1 MIRLPV
7 FLIFLFVIK
16 TVSAGD
22 IQQAKVLHKDGVYI
36 LDLKVK
42 LSSAFDPVHTI
53 VTDYD
58 QLHLISEVLI
68 ETSLLSEPDA
78 EIKRRRLVVR
88 TCILIF
94 CFTAKMVEDVWE
106 TENTITT
113 RIIPAQSDY
122 KFGKTE
128 WQIDV
133 IDKDHSQ
140 INLYCELEPDF
151 WIPPLIGPYLMKKT
165 MMKEAKKTIKRIE
178 ELANGVGV

>member
-16 TVSAGD
+16 TVSAGE
-22 IQQAKVLHKDGVYI
+22 IQQAEVLHKDGVYI

-42 LSSAFDPVHTI
+42 LSAPFEPVHAI

-58 QLHLISEVLI
+58 QLHVISEVLI

-88 TCILIF
+88 TCILFF

-106 TENTITT
+106 TGNTIIT
-113 RIIPAQSDY
+113 RIIPDQSDY
-122 KFGKTE
+122 KFGETK
-128 WQIDV
+128 WQIDL
-133 IDKDHSQ
+133 IDDAHSR
-140 INLYCELEPDF
+140 ISLYCELEPDF
-151 WIPPLIGPYLMKKT
+151 WIPPVIGPYLMKKT
-165 MMKEAKKTIKRIE
+165 MMREAKKTIRRIE
-178 ELANGVGV
+178 EIANDV

>member
-1 MIRLPV
+1 VIRLPV

-22 IQQAKVLHKDGVYI
+22 IQQAEVSHKDGVYI

-42 LSSAFDPVHTI
+42 LSAPFDPVHAI

-68 ETSLLSEPDA
+68 ETSLLSEADA

-94 CFTAKMVEDVWE
+94 CFTANMVEDVWE
-106 TENTITT
+106 TENTIIT
-113 RIIPAQSDY
+113 RIIPNQSDY
-122 KFGKTE
+122 KFGETK
-128 WQIDV
+128 WQIDL
-133 IDKDHSQ
+133 IDDAHSR

-151 WIPPLIGPYLMKKT
+151 WIPPFIGPYLMKKT
-165 MMKEAKKTIKRIE
+165 MMKEAKKTIRRIE
-178 ELANGVGV
+178 ELANDV